1 MQSEKFKFGLSILDL
16 LALISVIF
24 LSIFLLYRLIKS
36 AKSMKSQTSLSSEE
50 SEEVEEVEEV
60 ENLDNPIPKF
70 YQEVVNT
77 LPNYPEEMQEF
88 ITAQAMHETGIF
100 ESDLFKKYNN
110 AFGMKQPTQR
120 KTTSAGISPTGYATY
135 KTVADS
141 IKDLDLYFQAKQYP
155 QTFDNAES
163 YVDFLKSKGYFE
175 APLNSYKKA
184 VLRHLNA
191 LKPFAQ

>member
-1 MQSEKFKFGLSILDL
+1 MQSEKYRFGSNILDL
-16 LALISVIF
+16 LLLILVAC

-36 AKSMKSQTSLSSEE
+36 GKSTKSQASPENKPDNEEETEE
-50 SEEVEEVEEV
+50 SEEDQ
-60 ENLDNPIPKF
+60 NNPIPQF
-70 YQEVVNT
+70 YAEVVNT
-77 LPNYPEEMQEF
+77 LPNYPAEMHEY
-88 ITAQAMHETGIF
+88 ITAQAMHETGVF
-100 ESDLFKKYNN
+100 TSPLFLKYNN

-120 KTTSAGISPTGYATY
+120 KTTSKGISESGYATY
-135 KTVADS
+135 NSVADS
-141 IKDLDLYFQAKQYP
+141 IKDLDLYFQAKDYP

-175 APLNSYKKA
+175 ATLSGYKKA